1 MTTEAL
7 DPFELYARL
16 NPISHALLD
25 ELAESSQRETT
36 FARVAAQRGATSPGT
51 RRLTRRRL
59 VAAVVVAVALA
70 LPALALSGV
79 FGSLFR
85 FSNRGTPVKG
95 SLSAVTGFNLS
106 GAKSDSAV
114 QLAARG
120 GVGIYGA
127 RTSAGDLC
135 YFVGPADQTKLKS
148 QGLAGGCMNAAASAR
163 FPSAAQPVVDMSL
176 YALAPGELGPSIQRL
191 AGVAAD
197 GVASVQLL
205 ALSDCRVVAT
215 APVIDNVY
223 AEDNLPLIPEAV
235 IVARD
240 ASGNAVWH
248 LAVTPPS
255 SPNATT
261 CGLG

>member
-1 MTTEAL
+1 
-7 DPFELYARL
+7 
-16 NPISHALLD
+16 
-25 ELAESSQRETT
+25 
-36 FARVAAQRGATSPGT
+36 
-51 RRLTRRRL
+51 
-59 VAAVVVAVALA
+59 
-70 LPALALSGV
+70 
-79 FGSLFR
+79 
-85 FSNRGTPVKG
+85 
-95 SLSAVTGFNLS
+95 
-106 GAKSDSAV
+106 
-114 QLAARG
+114 
-120 GVGIYGA
+120 
-127 RTSAGDLC
+127 
-135 YFVGPADQTKLKS
+135 
-148 QGLAGGCMNAAASAR
+148 MNAAASAR